1 MPIGNW
7 NLQWLNHNSQRSYP
21 LTERATKKDLSGG
34 TIRIPDSFI
43 VGIYFPVHAGLDV
56 QIDQFF
62 VKNILLSPIGYTI
75 GFGYN
80 AETGP
85 ELVGNAN
92 IPLATHAPNTAYAI
106 GGINDF
112 ADSIGHVVIG
122 RLDEIQELPQG
133 FYEFDIAGAEIEPD
147 AIRPMIRGVAG
158 IRVASV
164 AELSETLY
172 GDIEFV
178 AGTNMQIDVDAEKNQ
193 ITFNAISGENLNTTC
208 DCLVNPPG
216 ECIRC
221 INGNCSDGEFV
232 ISGGDCIQV
241 DTSGNRI
248 LLTDTCASPC
258 CGCAELDALKSQID
272 RFSDGV
278 ATLENFVTRLSSEVT
293 QMSLVVIGSRLG
305 DAGCDNCD
313 PAPTDSSASGG

>member
-21 LTERATKKDLSGG
+21 FTERATKKDLSGPDG

-43 VGIYFPVHAGLDV
+43 VALYFPVHAGLDV
-56 QIDQFF
+56 QIDQFY
-62 VKNILLSPIGYTI
+62 VKNLLLSPVGYTI
-75 GFGYN
+75 GLGYN
-80 AETGP
+80 DPTAGQI
-85 ELVGNAN
+85 LVGNVN
-92 IPLATHAPNTAYAI
+92 VPLATHVPNTAYAV

-112 ADSIGHVVIG
+112 ADSVGHMVIG
-122 RLDEIQELPQG
+122 RLDEIAALPQG
-133 FYEFDIAGAEIEPD
+133 FYEFDIAGTELEPD

-158 IRVASV
+158 IRVV
-164 AELSETLY
+164 NITETSETLY

-178 AGTNMQIDVDAEKNQ
+178 AGSNMQIDVDADNNK
-193 ITFNAISGENLNTTC
+193 ITFNAISGANLNTTC

-221 INGNCSDGEFV
+221 INGNCSDGELI
-232 ISGGDCIQV
+232 ISGGDCITV
-241 DTSGNRI
+241 TRTDNRLI
-248 LLTDTCASPC
+248 LADTCASPC
-258 CGCAELDALKSQID
+258 CGCAELDALKTQID

-278 ATLENFVTRLSSEVT
+278 ATLENFVTRLGSEVT

-305 DAGCDNCD
+305 DAGCENCGD
-313 PAPTDSSASGG
+313 TVTPPT

>member
-21 LTERATKKDLSGG
+21 LTERATKKDLSVGG

-43 VGIYFPVHAGLDV
+43 VGLYFPVHAGLDV
-56 QIDQFF
+56 AIDQFYI
-62 VKNILLSPIGYTI
+62 KNLLLSPVGYTI
-75 GFGYN
+75 GIGYN
-80 AETGP
+80 DSENGP
-85 ELVGNAN
+85 ILVGNVN
-92 IPLATHAPNTAYAI
+92 IPVATHVPNTAYAV

-112 ADSIGHVVIG
+112 ADSVGHMIIG
-122 RLDEIQELPQG
+122 RLDEIAALPQG
-133 FYEFDIAGAEIEPD
+133 FYEFDIAGAELEPD
-147 AIRPMIRGVAG
+147 TIRPMIRGVSG
-158 IRVASV
+158 IRVV
-164 AELSETLY
+164 NVTETSETLY

-178 AGTNMQIDVDAEKNQ
+178 AGSNMQIEVDAANNK
-193 ITFNAISGENLNTTC
+193 IIFNAISGANLNTTC

-221 INGNCSDGEFV
+221 INGNCGSGELI
-232 ISGGDCIQV
+232 ISGGDCINV
-241 DTSGNRI
+241 TRSDNRL

-258 CGCAELDALKSQID
+258 CGCPELDALKTQID

-278 ATLENFVTRLSSEVT
+278 STLENFVTRLGSEVT

-305 DAGCDNCD
+305 DSGCDNCAD
-313 PAPTDSSASGG
+313 PPTSPA